1 MTYLSET
8 CWPDPKR
15 KRDISEVRAVGLTSV
30 RTVGQILKER
40 EIQVKREQ

>member
-1 MTYLSET
+1 MLDYTI
-8 CWPDPKR
+8 R
-15 KRDISEVRAVGLTSV
+15 KRDISEERAVGLTSV